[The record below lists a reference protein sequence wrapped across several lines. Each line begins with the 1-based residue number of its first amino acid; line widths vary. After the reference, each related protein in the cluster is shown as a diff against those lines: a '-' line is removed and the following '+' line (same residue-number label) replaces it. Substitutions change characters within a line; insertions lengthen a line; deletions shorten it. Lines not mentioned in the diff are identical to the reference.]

1 MKPQAI
7 FPFSASS
14 GEASI
19 WITEFGDIHLK
30 KFAEQFFRLES
41 DPSVEVI
48 PVFITS
54 YGGSVHNMLA
64 MRDIIKSS
72 NKQVATIAVGK
83 AMSAG
88 AALLA
93 AGSKGLR
100 FASKDTTIMIHEVSS
115 GAWGKTEEVKVS
127 ANETDRINRVF
138 LKNMADDIGIT
149 LTQLSEK
156 LHSIKNADWF
166 LTAQEGLELGLV
178 DNIQMP
184 RMAEEVS
191 SKTLIAFQRNAPK
204 PLAKKPK
211 AKPKKKNK

>member
-7 FPFSASS
+7 FPFAATS
-14 GEASI
+14 GDASI
-19 WITEFGDIHLK
+19 WVTEFSDLHLK
-30 KFAEQFFRLES
+30 KFADQFFKLES
-41 DPSVEVI
+41 DPSIEVI

-54 YGGSVHNMLA
+54 YGGDVHNMLA

-72 NKQVATIAVGK
+72 NKQVATIAIGK

-115 GAWGKTEEVKVS
+115 GAWGKTEDLKVS
-127 ANETDRINRVF
+127 ATEVDRLNKVF

-149 LTQLSEK
+149 FTQLSDK
-156 LHSIKNADWF
+156 LHSMKNADWF
-166 LTAQEGLELGLV
+166 LTAQEALELKLI
-178 DNIQMP
+178 DDIQMP
-184 RMAEEVS
+184 RMAEEVT

-204 PLAKKPK
+204 QVA
-211 AKPKKKNK
+211 KKNKPKSKKK